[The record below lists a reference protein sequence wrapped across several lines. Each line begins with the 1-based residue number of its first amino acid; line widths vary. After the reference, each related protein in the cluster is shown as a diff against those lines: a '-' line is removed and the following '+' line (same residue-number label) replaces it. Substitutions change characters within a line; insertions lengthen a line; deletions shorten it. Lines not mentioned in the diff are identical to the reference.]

1 MPEDSTHQPAL
12 LVCLSCPR
20 HKQTPKVE
28 GKPEV
33 RSSQELQAAY
43 SDAAACLGGA
53 LLLAATADGAE
64 LSSETAA
71 AAPLSVPPAGPTP
84 LPLLG
89 NMHLYMKV
97 GGNWVR
103 GQKTKGGKWV

>member
-1 MPEDSTHQPAL
+1 M
-12 LVCLSCPR
+12 
-20 HKQTPKVE
+20 
-28 GKPEV
+28 

-53 LLLAATADGAE
+53 LLLVATTDGAE

-71 AAPLSVPPAGPTP
+71 AAPLSAPPAGPTP

-97 GGNWVR
+97 GGEGSNTW
-103 GQKTKGGKWV
+103 GKWGVRETANIQLEGVRLRLG